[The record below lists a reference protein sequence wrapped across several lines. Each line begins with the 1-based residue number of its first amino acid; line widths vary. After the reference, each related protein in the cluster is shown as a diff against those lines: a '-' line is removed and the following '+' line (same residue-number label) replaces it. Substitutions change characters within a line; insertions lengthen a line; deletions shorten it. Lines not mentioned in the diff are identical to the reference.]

1 MCRGSYV
8 HDLCYCVND
17 MKVLLLAENWP
28 PRVGGIEAYLVGISK
43 YLREKTLVVAP
54 HVSDAPKS
62 EIRNPNV
69 EIIRKK
75 FFEALI
81 RPKWLGLFIFVWKL
95 VGREKVEVVLC
106 GKALF
111 EGLVGYYLK
120 KYLGV
125 PYVVF
130 TYAMEI
136 ETWIK
141 IPRER
146 RKLERVLRAANK
158 VAYINEHTKDQL
170 VKLGVRPEQLLQLWP
185 GVETPV
191 VSRKQLE
198 EARERLNLPQL
209 YVLSVG
215 RLIERKGFDVL
226 IEAFSRLPA
235 HLRGWK
241 LVIAGSGSLRKKLE
255 DKARELG
262 IENSVQFLGYVSD
275 IDLQAAYANASVFA
289 LLPKYIGGD
298 VEGFGIVYLE
308 AALHGVPSLATQGGG
323 AAEAVVHNE
332 TGMIVAPNSVTATT
346 TALTRLLSDTD
357 LRQRLGQAAQ
367 RRAQEEFT
375 WSRRIMP
382 LRRTL
387 ESL

>member
-1 MCRGSYV
+1 MIRRRFF
-8 HDLCYCVND
+8 
-17 MKVLLLAENWP
+17 WP
-28 PRVGGIEAYLVGISK
+28 V
-43 YLREKTLVVAP
+43 
-54 HVSDAPKS
+54 
-62 EIRNPNV
+62 
-69 EIIRKK
+69 
-75 FFEALI
+75 I
-81 RPKWLGLFIFVWKL
+81 RPAWLPLFIAIWKI
-95 VGREKVEVVLC
+95 VKMEKIDVVLC

-136 ETWIK
+136 ETWVK

-158 VAYINEHTKDQL
+158 VAYINEHTKDHL
-170 VKLGVRPEQLLQLWP
+170 LKLGVRQEQLLHLPP
-185 GVETPV
+185 GVEVPV
-191 VSRKQLE
+191 VSRQQLE
-198 EARERLNLPQL
+198 SVREKLQLPQL

-235 HLRGWK
+235 HLRSWK
-241 LVIAGSGSLRKKLE
+241 LVVAGDGVLRKQLE

-262 IENSVQFLGYVSD
+262 VENSVQFLGYVSD
-275 IDLQAAYANASVFA
+275 IELQAAYANAGVFA
-289 LLPKYIGGD
+289 LLPKHTSGD

-308 AALHGVPSLATQGGG
+308 AALHGVPAVATQGGG
-323 AAEAVVHNE
+323 AAEAVIHNE
-332 TGMIVAPNSVTATT
+332 TGLVVASNSVTATT

-367 RRAQEEFT
+367 RRAHEEFT

-382 LRRTL
+382 LRKAL
-387 ESL
+387 EGL